1 MIMPPGLAHPFH
13 RHPELEE
20 IIYVVSGTAEQWV
33 DREKQRLRAGE
44 VARRHYEENGERKF
58 LAYDSLS

>member
-1 MIMPPGLAHPFH
+1 LSPGKTDSPSLVK
-13 RHPELEE
+13 L
-20 IIYVVSGTAEQWV
+20 G
-33 DREKQRLRAGE
+33 EKGGVYKTGRFLRAGE